1 MIPYGKLV
9 ILVTPQE
16 KRYLKKIEENGDWQ
30 SHNGT
35 LKAEAIHNANLG
47 EFVFT
52 SQNVPILIEE
62 ATLQDILLGI
72 KRQTQIIYPKDLAYI
87 CLRLGAGPH
96 RLIGEA
102 GCGSGSLTLALS
114 WFCGPTGKII
124 SQDAREEF
132 IRLASRNLDWAG
144 LGENVELHHQ
154 DVEAGLVVKD
164 ADALFLDMREP
175 WLYLDKV
182 VAAIKPGATVGFLLP
197 TINQV
202 TELLL
207 GLEKQPF
214 GDIEICEL
222 LLRNWKP
229 VPDRVRPKDRMAAH
243 TGFMVFCRGQ
253 TRLPLFTLQEN
264 LRTRQ
269 RKEKSAWDKR
279 NAE

>member
-9 ILVTPQE
+9 VLITPRE
-16 KRYLKKIEENGDWQ
+16 KRYIRKLEEDGDWQ
-30 SHNGT
+30 SHNGILT
-35 LKAEAIHNANLG
+35 ADAIHRANPG

-62 ATLQDILLGI
+62 ATLQDVLMGI
-72 KRQTQIIYPKDLAYI
+72 KRQTQIIYPKDAAYI
-87 CLRLGAGPH
+87 CLRLGAGPN
-96 RLIGEA
+96 RIIGEA

-132 IRLASRNLDWAG
+132 VLLAKRNLAWAG
-144 LGENVELHHQ
+144 LGDNVELSLQ
-154 DVEAGLVVKD
+154 DVEAGFVAKQ

-182 VAAIKPGATVGFLLP
+182 VEAIKPGATVGFLLP

-207 GLEKQPF
+207 GLEKHPF
-214 GDIEICEL
+214 GNVEICEL

-243 TGFMVFCRGQ
+243 TGFLVFCRQQ
-253 TRLPLFTLQEN
+253 TRIPTFAFQEN
-264 LRTRQ
+264 LRTRE
-269 RKEKSAWDKR
+269 RKEKSAWEKR
-279 NAE
+279 NEE